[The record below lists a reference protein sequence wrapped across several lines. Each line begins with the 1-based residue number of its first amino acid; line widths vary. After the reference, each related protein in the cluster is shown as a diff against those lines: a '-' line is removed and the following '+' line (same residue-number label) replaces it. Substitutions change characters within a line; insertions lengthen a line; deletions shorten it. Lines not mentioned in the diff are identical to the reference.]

1 MPKHGTEAEEM
12 EIMPEV
18 ELSSDSEQE
27 DDDEVSLIV
36 LKRPPLVKRTIQD
49 LEVVLQ
55 IFIFSTC
62 SNAAISFLILE

>member
-27 DDDEVSLIV
+27 DDEVSLIV

-49 LEVVLQ
+49 LEVVSQ

>member
-49 LEVVLQ
+49 LEVVSQ